1 MTKDELAKKRG
12 MKPKQ
17 TPQTP
22 AEALITTI
30 PEPKEKETVGENTKE
45 EADREPKE
53 EKATSK
59 TEKQKKPE
67 KTKEINKPKE
77 KTDTPKD
84 PSEEKDREGSSDT
97 SGSSESDHTVTNP
110 AAAPEETPTSAQQQD
125 NKLRLGRPKG
135 RPSTKCSFNVPN
147 EYLDMVSI
155 AAAIGHKG
163 NMSSYIV
170 SLIEKDI
177 KENGNIYQQVL
188 NLRK

>member
-12 MKPKQ
+12 MKAKQ
-17 TPQTP
+17 APQTP

-30 PEPKEKETVGENTKE
+30 PEPEEKETV
-45 EADREPKE
+45 A
-53 EKATSK
+53 
-59 TEKQKKPE
+59 E
-67 KTKEINKPKE
+67 KTKEEVKAETKEAVPAKTEKKRAEKNKEVNKDGE
-77 KTDTPKD
+77 KPDTPRK
-84 PSEEKDREGSSDT
+84 PAEENNSVEKNDT
-97 SGSSESDHTVTNP
+97 PNLPVGDHSVTNP
-110 AAAPEETPTSAQQQD
+110 AAAPEERPENSQQGD
-125 NKLRLGRPKG
+125 NKLKLGRPKG
-135 RPSTKCSFNVPN
+135 KPSTKCSFNVPN